1 MVYHPRRVPLLFA
14 LLALLIAASCCCDA
28 APMRPRASER
38 EREQRRRRQQPH
50 AQYHYTYESGSNHDE
65 ESEHLTS
72 LDFSIL
78 FTTNK
83 PRDAIDG
90 TLRGVGNLIRGSLA
104 GLAGGIATPFVGAQ
118 QGGVMGFVLGS
129 IGGVMIGAGM
139 GAAGAVTAVQQSL
152 WGVYNTIDAF
162 KESRQGKVWDSE
174 AGRWVQYKLDEEVE
188 KINQQYEAQQKQPR
202 QTSSSSSA
210 KVKDR
215 RYYDLLGVDTNASP
229 SQIKRA
235 YYKAAKL
242 LHPDKNPDAN
252 SAERFREISVAYQV
266 LSDDKKRA
274 RYNRQG
280 ITESDG
286 DSMDIDPLL
295 FLSVILGSDLV
306 EDYVGDIGI
315 ASFVDSIYRLSQG
328 SAEGFDPRD
337 LWTDTD
343 LSQQK
348 RRVDIAS
355 NLRRR
360 VESYVNG
367 DDSAREEFTKQCR
380 MEAEKIAET
389 TFGPTYLMAI
399 GDALVVHS
407 DEYIGQHDTLL
418 GVGGQLASLRRVGH
432 GLTARIKTGKAF
444 LAVAKQGIEAYR
456 SSDGS
461 QMFTDEASKD
471 DQAQLLMEIGEKT
484 LPSVLELV
492 LQIVAND
499 IRRTL
504 KYSCTKLFADAGSTS
519 KEERLQRARAVS
531 IIGKE
536 FQSKGKTSYVGMSDL
551 QQVVKE
557 MKTRLEV
564 AVTKAQG
571 HDM

>member
-1 MVYHPRRVPLLFA
+1 
-14 LLALLIAASCCCDA
+14 
-28 APMRPRASER
+28 
-38 EREQRRRRQQPH
+38 
-50 AQYHYTYESGSNHDE
+50 
-65 ESEHLTS
+65 
-72 LDFSIL
+72 
-78 FTTNK
+78 
-83 PRDAIDG
+83 
-90 TLRGVGNLIRGSLA
+90 
-104 GLAGGIATPFVGAQ
+104 
-118 QGGVMGFVLGS
+118 MGFVLGS

-139 GAAGAVTAVQQSL
+139 GAAGVVTAVQQSL

-174 AGRWVQYKLDEEVE
+174 AGRWVKYKLDEEVE

-242 LHPDKNPDAN
+242 LHPDAN

-295 FLSVILGSDLV
+295 FFSVLLGSDLV

-456 SSDGS
+456 SSDGA

-499 IRRTL
+499 IRKTL

>member
-1 MVYHPRRVPLLFA
+1 
-14 LLALLIAASCCCDA
+14 
-28 APMRPRASER
+28 MRPRTSNK
-38 EREQRRRRQQPH
+38 EQRRQRQQPH
-50 AQYHYTYESGSNHDE
+50 AQYHYTYESGSDYDE
-65 ESEHLTS
+65 ESEQEHLPS

-78 FTTNK
+78 FTTTK

-104 GLAGGIATPFVGAQ
+104 GLAGGIATPFVGAHQ
-118 QGGVMGFVLGS
+118 RGVMGFVLGS
-129 IGGVMIGAGM
+129 IGGVMIGVGM

-152 WGVYNTIDAF
+152 WGIYNTMDAF
-162 KESRQGKVWDSE
+162 KESRRGNVWDSE
-174 AGRWVQYKLDEEVE
+174 AGRWVQYNLDDEIAQ
-188 KINQQYEAQQKQPR
+188 INLQYEAQQKQPR

-215 RYYDLLGVDTNASP
+215 RYYDLLGVDTNASQ

-242 LHPDKNPDAN
+242 LHPDKNPDTN

-295 FLSVILGSDLV
+295 FFSVLLGSDLV

-328 SAEGFDPRD
+328 SAEGLDPRD
-337 LWTDTD
+337 LLMDTD

-360 VESYVNG
+360 VESYVHG

-380 MEAEKIAET
+380 IEAEKIAQT
-389 TFGPTYLMAI
+389 TFGPMYLMAI
-399 GDALVVHS
+399 GDALVLHS
-407 DEYIGQHDTLL
+407 DEYIGQHGTPL

-432 GLTARIKTGKAF
+432 GLSASIKTGKAF
-444 LAVAKQGIEAYR
+444 LAVAKQGVEAYR
-456 SSDGS
+456 SSDGA
-461 QMFTDEASKD
+461 QMFTNEASKD
-471 DQAQLLMEIGEKT
+471 EQAELLMEIGEKT

-492 LQIVAND
+492 LNIVAND
-499 IRRTL
+499 IRKTL
-504 KYSCTKLFADAGSTS
+504 KYSCTKLFAHAGSTS

-531 IIGKE
+531 ILGKE

-551 QQVVKE
+551 QQIVKE
-557 MKTRLEV
+557 MKARLEV
-564 AVTKAQG
+564 AVMKAAQG